1 METTRVEPVDAHKLR
16 SLLEKRHGDQAIH
29 WCDQFALGCWL
40 YHTGQERAGRK
51 IVNEV
56 LSTVRA
62 RGNQSYLDAVSDEAA
77 RAPAPLAISVWPHQE
92 LVALFE
98 SADIEERQDESI

>member
-1 METTRVEPVDAHKLR
+1 MGKAGIEPIEAHELRVM
-16 SLLEKRHGDQAIH
+16 LEKRHGDLAMN

-40 YHTGQERAGRK
+40 YHTGHERAGRK
-51 IVNEV
+51 VVGEV

-62 RGNQSYLDAVSDEAA
+62 RGNQGYLDALSEEAA

-98 SADIEERQDESI
+98 GTEG